1 MDFKRILA
9 AIISAA
15 MLGTAVF
22 AHTPLF
28 PENHESDSESTENT
42 NPTEDQQTPT
52 DTDIAE
58 DSENSQNSSQ
68 NSFIDPFYNP
78 KDHYYKLFSSILDLY
93 LDKHLYESNK
103 EQVLD
108 EMIRLLLDDN
118 PMYFKY
124 YINTM
129 LSTLDPYSAYHE
141 ASSHFLTPETAQN
154 GFGFMIADNPN
165 GKGCIIDTVLE
176 GSAAKEAGLI
186 KGDRFVSVA
195 GYNVENLP
203 LEVTMT
209 ILQRP
214 YHFILSKNENGGY
227 DDYNPECEV
236 TIDRNGVQ
244 MTVMLKKGEMIV
256 EQISSRIIENEGGDV
271 GYIQLSSFLGSDMP
285 EKFESIVK
293 EFAESGIKNLTID
306 LRDNGGGSL
315 EYALAMSEI
324 FLDDGELICYYNEKG
339 LEQPHPV
346 YSTTPKISFDSITVL
361 VNENTASAAELTASI
376 LQSHSVAKV
385 VGTKTVGKSIGQT
398 VYMLTNGDYITITT
412 YEILDFNKN
421 SYNTIGIIPDL
432 EIENVEL
439 FYALP
444 SLPVFNHQNYVEIKK
459 GEFSEP
465 ALALEKR
472 LAIMGYLYE
481 EDADGIFD
489 DTTSNA
495 LKVLQRLE
503 GIECTGEVTHKTVTK
518 ITDII
523 NGFKTHTY
531 YEDSQLDVALIVH
544 RSFSQGK
551 RLVAEKQKLAED
563 NKKLIDE
570 REKAILEELDKT
582 EAAEEAAAKA
592 S

>member
-15 MLGTAVF
+15 MLSTAVL

-28 PENHESDSESTENT
+28 PENHEANSESTDNS
-42 NPTEDQQTPT
+42 NPVEDEQTPQ
-52 DTDIAE
+52 DADSAE
-58 DSENSQNSSQ
+58 DTENSQNS
-68 NSFIDPFYNP
+68 FVDPFYNP

-93 LDKHLYESNK
+93 LDKHLYDATK
-103 EQVLD
+103 EQILD
-108 EMIRLLLDDN
+108 EMIRLLLEDN

-129 LSTLDPYSAYHE
+129 LSTLDPYSSYYE
-141 ASSHFLTPETAQN
+141 ASSKFLDPETAQK
-154 GFGFMIADNPN
+154 GFGFMIAENPD
-165 GKGCIIDTVLE
+165 GKGSIIEKVLE
-176 GSAAKEAGLI
+176 GSAAKEAGLLA
-186 KGDRFVSVA
+186 GDKFISVA
-195 GYNVENLP
+195 GYNVKNLP
-203 LEVTMT
+203 LDVTMT
-209 ILQRP
+209 ILQHP
-214 YHFILSKNENGGY
+214 YHFILGKNEKGGY
-227 DDYNPECEV
+227 DDYNPECEI
-236 TIDRNGVQ
+236 TIERNGVQ

-256 EQISSRIIENEGGDV
+256 EQISSRVIENEGGDV

-285 EKFESIVK
+285 EKFESTVK
-293 EFAESGIKNLTID
+293 EFADSGIKKLTID

-315 EYALAMSEI
+315 EYALAMSEV
-324 FLDDGELICYYNEKG
+324 FLDEGELICYYNDKTLNE
-339 LEQPHPV
+339 PHPI
-346 YSTTPKISFDSITVL
+346 YSTTPKINFDSITVL

-412 YEILDFNKN
+412 YEILDLNKS
-421 SYNTIGIIPDL
+421 SYNGIGIIPDL

-439 FYALP
+439 FYSLP
-444 SLPVFNHQNYVEIKK
+444 SLPIFNHQNYVEIKK
-459 GEFSEP
+459 GEYSES

-472 LAIMGYLYE
+472 LVIMGYLYE

-489 DTTSNA
+489 DTTSNS
-495 LKVLQRLE
+495 LRVLQKLE
-503 GIECTGEVTHKTVTK
+503 NIECKGDVTYDTVTK
-518 ITDII
+518 ITGII

-551 RLVAEKQKLAED
+551 RLVSEKEKLAED
-563 NKKLIDE
+563 NKKLIEE
-570 REKAILEELDKT
+570 REKAILEELDRI
-582 EAAEEAAAKA
+582 EAAEEAAKKA

>member
-28 PENHESDSESTENT
+28 PEDNIPESESAENSV
-42 NPTEDQQTPT
+42 PAEDEQTPT
-52 DTDIAE
+52 DE
-58 DSENSQNSSQ
+58 DSENTQSGSQ
-68 NSFIDPFYNP
+68 NSFVDQFYNP
-78 KDHYYKLFSSILDLY
+78 KDHYYRLFNQILELY
-93 LDKHLYESNK
+93 IDRHLYESTK

-108 EMIRLLLDDN
+108 EMIRQLLEDN

-129 LSTLDPYSAYHE
+129 LSTLDPYSAYYE
-141 ASSHFLTPETAQN
+141 ASSHFLTPETAQS
-154 GFGFMIADNPN
+154 GFGFMIAENQN
-165 GKGCIIDTVLE
+165 GKGSIIDTVLE
-176 GSAAKEAGLI
+176 GSAAKEAGLLA
-186 KGDRFVSVA
+186 GDKFISVA

-203 LEVTMT
+203 LDVTMT

-214 YHFILSKNENGGY
+214 YIFLLDKNEKGGY
-227 DDYNPECEV
+227 TDYNPECEI
-236 TIDRNGVQ
+236 TIERNGVQ
-244 MTVMLKKGEMIV
+244 MTVMLKKGEMVV

-271 GYIQLSSFLGSDMP
+271 GYVQLSSFLGNDTP
-285 EKFESIVK
+285 EKFESTVK
-293 EFAESGIKNLTID
+293 EFADSGIKRLTID
-306 LRDNGGGSL
+306 LRNNGGGSL
-315 EYALAMSEI
+315 EYALAIAEV
-324 FLDDGELICYYNEKG
+324 FLDEGELICYYNEKD

-376 LQSHSVAKV
+376 LQSHSVAKAI
-385 VGTKTVGKSIGQT
+385 GTKTVGKSIGQT

-412 YEILDFNKN
+412 YEILDLNKS
-421 SYNTIGIIPDL
+421 SYNGIGIIPDL

-439 FYALP
+439 FYSLP
-444 SLPVFNHQNYVEIKK
+444 SLPIFNHQNYVEIKN
-459 GEFSEP
+459 GEYSES

-489 DTTSNA
+489 ETTSNS
-495 LKVLQRLE
+495 LRVLQRLE
-503 GIECTGEVTHKTVTK
+503 GIECTGEVTYDTVTR

-523 NGFKTHTY
+523 NSFKTHTY

-551 RLVAEKQKLAED
+551 RLVSEKKKLAED
-563 NKKLIDE
+563 NKKLIEE
-570 REKAILEELDKT
+570 REKAILEELEKI
-582 EAAEEAAAKA
+582 EAAEEAAKKA